1 MKLLHCYTANSK
13 RIKCHQKIGLLAL
26 KSSKTL
32 AWIVNNAMLKS
43 EAVLNTFSVD
53 QNARWDQETTSPLT
67 NSWRSDGIMARIIL
81 FGPPRFV
88 FHRCFT
94 FIQISDASFFFC
106 IVYKIPHTL
115 ESTGFKSDKFEDQ
128 SFLHLVRF
136 MLRCN
141 GPNVASIFF
150 SKDK

>member
-32 AWIVNNAMLKS
+32 AWIVSNAMLKS

-67 NSWRSDGIMARIIL
+67 NSWRSDGVMARIIQL
-81 FGPPRFV
+81 GPPRLV
-88 FHRCFT
+88 FHRCFKRCLHYHT
-94 FIQISDASFFFC
+94 CTAYMYVVHVRRIPIRSTCKTYMCDSVNIHRTCTAYMYGVHVRRTC
-106 IVYKIPHTL
+106 MIV
-115 ESTGFKSDKFEDQ
+115 
-128 SFLHLVRF
+128 
-136 MLRCN
+136 
-141 GPNVASIFF
+141 
-150 SKDK
+150 